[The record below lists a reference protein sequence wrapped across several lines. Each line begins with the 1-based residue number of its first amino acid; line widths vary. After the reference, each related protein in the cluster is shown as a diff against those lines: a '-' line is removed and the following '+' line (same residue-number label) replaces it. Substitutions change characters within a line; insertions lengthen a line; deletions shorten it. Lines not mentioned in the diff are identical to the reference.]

1 MNVFQSLANTI
12 QTLADKVEVTP
23 DTTQAVFKVA
33 EAMAVPPPP
42 PTMSSSPY
50 QAPPPAPMSSSSSHQ
65 AITTTTPTPQTLK
78 SAEGVYLTNTN
89 NPWYGT
95 VCFACN
101 YKGHRANKCPN
112 LRPEH
117 LEVASSVANSK
128 FRMGFMPS
136 DAHLHLPHI

>member
-33 EAMAVPPPP
+33 EAMA
-42 PTMSSSPY
+42 
-50 QAPPPAPMSSSSSHQ
+50 

-117 LEVASSVANSK
+117 LEAIGETK
-128 FRMGFMPS
+128 FFVKGK
-136 DAHLHLPHI
+136 